1 MSKRIVVTGASGNVG
16 TALLRRLVGDG
27 HDYDIVGVSRR
38 PPPQEGVYARADW
51 HQVDLA
57 EPGVEIQLHRIFRGA
72 ACVVHLAWGFQPT
85 RNTRYLDAVA
95 INVGTERV

>member
-1 MSKRIVVTGASGNVG
+1 
-16 TALLRRLVGDG
+16 LLRRLGEDG

-38 PPPQEGVYARADW
+38 PPPLEGVYACADW

-57 EPGVEIQLHRIFRGA
+57 EPGVGIQLHRIFRGA

-85 RNTRYLDAVA
+85 RNGSAGAVTRHGSVLMVPS
-95 INVGTERV
+95 VKSSV